1 MWNTLILQPMLN
13 VLVGIY
19 SLIGSFAIAIILFTL
34 LIRLVTHPLTV
45 SQMKGTQQMTD
56 LQKSKEWLD
65 IQKKYKDDKQKQQTE
80 QARLMQEKGVN
91 PAGSCLPLLIQFP
104 VIIGLYQAVNAAL
117 ASSPVQLLNL
127 SKLLY
132 PFIDGSKLIPLKSQ
146 FLWMDLSQPER
157 LVLFG
162 FGIPVLSVFVGI
174 TQYML
179 GQVMVMPSASGNP
192 NDQSA
197 QMGKMMNLYMP
208 FMMAW
213 ITFSVPAGLALYFVA
228 TNVFTFIQYALMGK
242 ADLRKLIPGYKPK
255 DA

>member
-13 VLVGIY
+13 ILVGIY
-19 SLIGSFAIAIILFTL
+19 SLIGSFAFAIILFTL

-65 IQKKYKDDKQKQQTE
+65 LQKKYKDDKQKLQTE

-104 VIIGLYQAVNAAL
+104 VIIGLYQAVTAAL

-132 PFIDGSKLIPLKSQ
+132 PFIDGAKLIPLKSQ

-157 LVLFG
+157 VMIFG
-162 FGIPVLSVFVGI
+162 FGVPVLAIFVGI

-179 GQVMVMPSASGNP
+179 SQVMVMPSATGDS
-192 NDQSA
+192 NDQAA
-197 QMGKMMNLYMP
+197 QMGKMMNIYMP

-242 ADLRKLIPGYKPK
+242 SDLRKLIPGYKPK
-255 DA
+255 KA